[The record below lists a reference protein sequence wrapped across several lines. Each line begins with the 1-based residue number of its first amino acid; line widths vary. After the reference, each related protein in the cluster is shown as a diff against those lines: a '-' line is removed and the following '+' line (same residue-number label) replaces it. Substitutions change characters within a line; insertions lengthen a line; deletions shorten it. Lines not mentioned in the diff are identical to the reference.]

1 MCRTLPF
8 DDHYLFDRVAGDMS
22 LTLSHIPRVWQTCR
36 LGMRNSSSQ
45 AALRS
50 ILSKELS
57 EIRAAGTYKVER
69 VITTP
74 QAAAIQV
81 QEREGKLLNFCANN
95 YLGLSVR
102 NKECSLSVFHSW
114 YKLAMSTRARPNS
127 YDVTMSSSDPMPTPT
142 CSVSLIFIF
151 TCMNIHAH
159 TMQYCS
165 LTLRWWRQPR
175 LLWTSMAMGSAQS
188 DSSVEHR

>member
-1 MCRTLPF
+1 MSCDQANSF
-8 DDHYLFDRVAGDMS
+8 DVHYLFEVESRGTNELEMS
-22 LTLSHIPRVWQTCR
+22 LTLPHFPRIWQSCGR
-36 LGMRNSSSQ
+36 GMRNNSSQ

-102 NKECSLSVFHSW
+102 NKAHNWTVFYPSH
-114 YKLAMSTRARPNS
+114 
-127 YDVTMSSSDPMPTPT
+127 
-142 CSVSLIFIF
+142 
-151 TCMNIHAH
+151 IHN
-159 TMQYCS
+159 
-165 LTLRWWRQPR
+165 
-175 LLWTSMAMGSAQS
+175 
-188 DSSVEHR
+188 

>member
-1 MCRTLPF
+1 
-8 DDHYLFDRVAGDMS
+8 MS

-36 LGMRNSSSQ
+36 LGMRNGSSQ

-102 NKECSLSVFHSW
+102 NKKCSLSVFHSW
-114 YKLAMSTRARPNS
+114 YKLAMSTRAHPNS
-127 YDVTMSSSDPMPTPT
+127 YDVTMRSSDPMPTPT

-151 TCMNIHAH
+151 TCMNIHAR
-159 TMQYCS
+159 TMRYCS

-175 LLWTSMAMGSAQS
+175 LLWTSMATALAQS
-188 DSSVEHR
+188 GSSVEHR